1 MEDIAALVLEAQN
14 DPRKLNSLIEKFLP
28 FIKKCVARERKAGQS
43 HDDALTLAMLAFT
56 DSIKSYKPDKGH
68 FITYA
73 QASIRNRL
81 IDDFRSELRHSARAV
96 PISQIERKASL
107 TLENRLSA
115 EAYQIQAEREALQ
128 LEIEEAG
135 QILAAWNITF
145 AELSKVCPKQR
156 RTRAQCE
163 YIATLILKN
172 DEWRNAL
179 LGKNRMPKKDICRL
193 YGVSEKVLEKYKKY
207 IVSLCLIQSGDY
219 PMLRAFLP
227 MNRRGGMGE

>member
-1 MEDIAALVLEAQN
+1 L
-14 DPRKLNSLIEKFLP
+14 LP
-28 FIKKCVARERKAGQS
+28 F
-43 HDDALTLAMLAFT
+43 
-56 DSIKSYKPDKGH
+56 
-68 FITYA
+68 
-73 QASIRNRL
+73 RL